1 MSKSV
6 DVEVAN
12 IKEAMTGLN
21 NEKVIT
27 PYSLNQ
33 VIKRKAGGPGGSI
46 NNFVS
51 YDSQFKNDN
60 QKLQARTNIHAMSDW
75 IDLGVIDLDEYDGD
89 IYNFM
94 NTLVNTGNY
103 IFKDNSDYFT
113 FNLQVQSSLEET
125 SFVLQKYWTTEE
137 GLEYIRFGTGDDI
150 NSLYWNERGSYL
162 TFSDASNMYAQKTH
176 QHYTNV
182 YTDNLEE
189 WFENLTIENS
199 GGQPYSQFIVVYNN
213 ELYIVNQ
220 YYDNRLVNGVQI
232 RNRSQSYYKEN
243 EPWIVYS
250 RYGRARNYSPY
261 QIDWQ
266 NWNISISE
274 RQDGEQ
280 SNLENYE
287 DNLKTKGKY
296 KCNDGSYIYKYD
308 VNVND
313 IGGYIY
319 QKKYTYGDDASYEE
333 AIRYY
338 DGNSWSQWTGGVP
351 AVVDNLTSTSS
362 TNALSAN
369 QGKVLKDS
377 FDGLEDLFKV
387 VSYTFS
393 SGTQSAGAKGNYSFS
408 ITIPTG
414 YTSFVAQVNSGQV
427 ANLGGAQYTPAYGHI
442 GTTGTQTVYVWYY
455 YPTAVE
461 TARNVEYKLI
471 CIKTAYYNEV

>member
-1 MSKSV
+1 MDINVEKNNTNVNVLQSNYSV
-6 DVEVAN
+6 DLEENKLDIDIISNNIDVNLTRRNVDVDVSSGGTYNHSVLQNLDYEHAGHTGFQPSGNYIEDNDYVHTDNNYTNDDKNKLASLSNFSGNAIDVNYGAN
-12 IKEAMTGLN
+12 NVQDALDEAF
-21 NEKVIT
+21 
-27 PYSLNQ
+27 NQ
-33 VIKRKAGGPGGSI
+33 LDNKASYDDI

-113 FNLQVQSSLEET
+113 FNLQVQSSLEEI
-125 SFVLQKYWTTEE
+125 SFVLQKFWTSEE
-137 GLEYIRFGTGDDI
+137 GIEYIRLGIGDDI
-150 NSLYWNERGSYL
+150 NSLDWQDKGNYL
-162 TFSDASNMYAQKTH
+162 TLSEASYMYARKTH
-176 QHYTNV
+176 WHYTNV

-189 WFENLTIENS
+189 WLENLTIENS

-220 YYDNRLVNGVQI
+220 YYDNRLVNGVSI

-287 DNLKTKGKY
+287 DNLKTEGKY
-296 KCNDGSYIYKYD
+296 KCNDGYCIYKYD

-319 QKKYTYGDDASYEE
+319 QKRYTYGDDSSYEE

-338 DGNSWSQWTGGVP
+338 DGNSWSQWTII
-351 AVVDNLTSTSS
+351 N
-362 TNALSAN
+362 
-369 QGKVLKDS
+369 
-377 FDGLEDLFKV
+377 
-387 VSYTFS
+387 
-393 SGTQSAGAKGNYSFS
+393 
-408 ITIPTG
+408 
-414 YTSFVAQVNSGQV
+414 
-427 ANLGGAQYTPAYGHI
+427 
-442 GTTGTQTVYVWYY
+442 
-455 YPTAVE
+455 
-461 TARNVEYKLI
+461 
-471 CIKTAYYNEV
+471 